1 MKLWR
6 FIFTGARDA
15 FLNMALDEAI
25 LRSCQ
30 TGQASPTLRL
40 YLWRPPG
47 VSIGYFQSLE
57 KTVDLNK
64 CKKNN
69 IDVVRRITGG
79 RAVLHENEITYS
91 VCASAQEYPELGE
104 NINETYQKISFALL
118 ESLEAL
124 KVFGKWVKPNR
135 ERTGIDS
142 TGSINS
148 LKASP
153 RSIWFGVSSL
163 QLTEDSYFSK
173 PCFMSHSRYEITV
186 EGKKLIGSAQRRFQ
200 DSFIQHGSLPLGNGK
215 FNLADLLSIES
226 LASENK
232 KKRVVKK
239 NLEEKSTSL
248 GKILKRKVEYEEV
261 ISALKKGF
269 SKFFDVEM
277 VEKEVTQKEI
287 ETAQVLKQKK
297 YSTEEWNFRKRF
309 LPTKEGR
316 TLTF

>member
-1 MKLWR
+1 MKQWR
-6 FIFTGARDA
+6 FIFTGASDA

-25 LRSCQ
+25 LQTCQ
-30 TGQASPTLRL
+30 SGQASPTLRL

-57 KTVDLNK
+57 KTVDFSK
-64 CKKNN
+64 CKESN

-104 NINETYQKISFALL
+104 NINETCQKISFALL
-118 ESLEAL
+118 ESLKAL

-148 LKASP
+148 PKASP
-153 RSIWFGVSSL
+153 RTVWSGASSV
-163 QLTEDSYFSK
+163 QVTEDSYFSR
-173 PCFMSHSRYEITV
+173 PCFMSNSRYEITM

-200 DSFIQHGSLPLGNGK
+200 DSFIQHGSLPLGSGK

-232 KKRVVKK
+232 KRRVVKK
-239 NLEEKSTSL
+239 KLEEKSTSL

-261 ISALKKGF
+261 ISALKTGF
-269 SKFFDVEM
+269 SKFFNAEM
-277 VEKEVTQKEI
+277 VEKELTQKEI
-287 ETAQVLKQKK
+287 GTARVLKQTK

-309 LPTKEGR
+309 LPTEEGR

>member
-1 MKLWR
+1 
-6 FIFTGARDA
+6 
-15 FLNMALDEAI
+15 MALDEAI
-25 LRSCQ
+25 FRSCQ

-40 YLWRPPG
+40 YLWRPSG
-47 VSIGYFQSLE
+47 VSLGYFQSLE
-57 KTVDLNK
+57 KTIDLNK

-69 IDVVRRITGG
+69 VDVVRRITGG

-91 VCASAQEYPELGE
+91 VCASAKEHPELGK
-104 NINETYQKISFALL
+104 NINETYQRISFALL
-118 ESLEAL
+118 ESLKSL
-124 KVFGKWVKPNR
+124 KVFGEWVKPNR
-135 ERTGIDS
+135 DRVKIDS

-148 LKASP
+148 LQASSP
-153 RSIWFGVSSL
+153 QVI
-163 QLTEDSYFSK
+163 ENPYFSK
-173 PCFMSHSRYEITV
+173 PCFMSNSRYEITV

-226 LASENK
+226 LASENT

-239 NLEEKSTSL
+239 KLEEKSTSL
-248 GKILKRKVEYEEV
+248 EKILKRKVEYEEM

-277 VEKEVTQKEI
+277 VEKELTQKEL

-297 YSTEEWNFRKRF
+297 YSTEEWNFRRRC
-309 LPTKEGR
+309 LPT
-316 TLTF
+316 